1 MINKTQEYANDT
13 GTNWMPSIEVI
24 SKINLAIG
32 NLSRRGVL
40 VIADSVANQRERLS
54 KNLEEIKKFKEDL
67 ETLGNLFLSYEH
79 LMIHAIYNGLDVN
92 WLLEA
97 EIPQNIVAIHK
108 EIRANGF
115 LK

>member
-67 ETLGNLFLSYEH
+67 DKEFEIYSKYIGPGEKEYYEST
-79 LMIHAIYNGLDVN
+79 IANY
-92 WLLEA
+92 
-97 EIPQNIVAIHK
+97 K
-108 EIRANGF
+108 EYIKRYF
-115 LK
+115 